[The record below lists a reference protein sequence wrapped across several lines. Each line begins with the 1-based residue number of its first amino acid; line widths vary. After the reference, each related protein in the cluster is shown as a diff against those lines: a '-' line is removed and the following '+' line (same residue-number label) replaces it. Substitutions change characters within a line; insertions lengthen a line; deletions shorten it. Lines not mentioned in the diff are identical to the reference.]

1 MLEEYVNSG
10 LLSTRLSTTTS
21 TSQSAVFIQPYT
33 KLLFNCKYEHPK
45 GKTAETA
52 LSSNRCSSE
61 SYGASPNELVQEWSR

>member
-1 MLEEYVNSG
+1 LLEEYVNSG
-10 LLSTRLSTTTS
+10 LLSTRLST

-52 LSSNRCSSE
+52 LSLNRWSSE